1 VMAFALFA
9 VVVFALLAAL
19 LIVAWGVPDID

>member
-1 VMAFALFA
+1 MMAYALFA

-19 LIVAWGVPDID
+19 LIIAWGAPDID